1 MSHKILFTASTF
13 SHIANFHRPY
23 LAQFARLGWEVHV
36 ACGGPERDIPEAQRI
51 IHIPLEKSMTSPKNW
66 QAVRLLRRMAREEGY
81 ALVSCHTSLAS
92 FFTRLAVMGLRERPL
107 VACTS
112 HGYLFDG
119 QSAPVKRA
127 LLSGAERITAPVTDL
142 LMTMNDW
149 DGRYAQKHRLGRRT
163 VQIPGMGVDFSRLD
177 ACPPEEGA
185 ALRRDLGLG
194 PERFL
199 FLYAAEFSPRKSQA
213 HLIRALSLL
222 PEAAVLALPGEGA
235 LREDCIRLSEE
246 LGLGGRVIFPGQ
258 VSDMPRWY
266 AAADGAVSASRSEG
280 LPFNIME
287 AMYAG
292 LPIAASAVKGH
303 TDLIRP
309 GETGLL
315 FPYGDWRACGEAMS
329 ALLRDRTWS
338 AQLGAQAH
346 EAVLSYGLDRVLP
359 QVMEQYQRLLPL
371 EERQP
376 AALG

>member
-127 LLSGAERITAPVTDL
+127 LLSGAERMTAPVTHL

-149 DGRYAQKHRLGRRT
+149 DGRYARKHRLGRRT

-177 ACPPEEGA
+177 A
-185 ALRRDLGLG
+185 
-194 PERFL
+194 
-199 FLYAAEFSPRKSQA
+199 
-213 HLIRALSLL
+213 
-222 PEAAVLALPGEGA
+222 
-235 LREDCIRLSEE
+235 
-246 LGLGGRVIFPGQ
+246 
-258 VSDMPRWY
+258 
-266 AAADGAVSASRSEG
+266 
-280 LPFNIME
+280 
-287 AMYAG
+287 
-292 LPIAASAVKGH
+292 
-303 TDLIRP
+303 
-309 GETGLL
+309 
-315 FPYGDWRACGEAMS
+315 
-329 ALLRDRTWS
+329 
-338 AQLGAQAH
+338 
-346 EAVLSYGLDRVLP
+346 
-359 QVMEQYQRLLPL
+359 
-371 EERQP
+371 
-376 AALG
+376 

>member
-66 QAVRLLRRMAREEGY
+66 KAVRLLRRMVREEGY
-81 ALVSCHTSLAS
+81 ALVSCHTSLVS

-258 VSDMPRWY
+258 VSDMPRRRRGRLRQPQRG
-266 AAADGAVSASRSEG
+266 APLQHHGGHVRRASHRRLSGQGAHGPDPPRRNRTALSLRRLDGLRRGDVRPAPGPDMVRPVG
-280 LPFNIME
+280 
-287 AMYAG
+287 
-292 LPIAASAVKGH
+292 
-303 TDLIRP
+303 RP
-309 GETGLL
+309 G
-315 FPYGDWRACGEAMS
+315 P
-329 ALLRDRTWS
+329 
-338 AQLGAQAH
+338 
-346 EAVLSYGLDRVLP
+346 
-359 QVMEQYQRLLPL
+359 
-371 EERQP
+371 
-376 AALG
+376 